1 MQGEKGERWKEL
13 CALAAKEQD
22 PAKLLKLITEINNL
36 LIEKEERL
44 LKARLPPTPEQR

>member
-13 CALAAKEQD
+13 CALAATEQD
-22 PAKLLKLITEINNL
+22 PKKMLQLITEINNL

-44 LKARLPPTPEQR
+44 LKANLPPTL